1 MRRFPFAGGLAAAGL
16 TLAALSVQAQEVNLQ
31 LNRVIA
37 PTAPA
42 SAALPWVNVR
52 AYELDGFEPLKH
64 SVEFQITTNQITL
77 DEDPPGGCCP
87 VPGRGN
93 LGAGEELRSISL
105 TVNPTLL
112 AVPGSSLI
120 VQWTGQPVVIYNNV
134 FPDAGQKPSNIIVSS
149 DPAATDYD
157 ITVTFAEGTK
167 VTHSKLLASYFI
179 NGVATELNDYDL
191 AYTNSTGYSA
201 LAVIQYANGSFGVIG
216 AVPEPGTYAMLGLG
230 ILVMGFAVRRQRR

>member
-149 DPAATDYD
+149 T
-157 ITVTFAEGTK
+157 
-167 VTHSKLLASYFI
+167 L
-179 NGVATELNDYDL
+179 
-191 AYTNSTGYSA
+191 
-201 LAVIQYANGSFGVIG
+201 
-216 AVPEPGTYAMLGLG
+216 
-230 ILVMGFAVRRQRR
+230 R